1 MSLDFNDSE
10 RQNSGDVIP
19 NGTLVRVIGVIR
31 AGGISRPGQD
41 KVDGGYLTA
50 SKSSDVLYLSW
61 EYTVVDGP
69 FARRKFW
76 QNMTVAGGQTNER
89 GESKAW
95 NITKTSMR
103 AMLCSA
109 RNVKPDDMDE
119 HATAARRINA
129 WADLDGIE
137 FAAKVGIS
145 KGNNGYPDKNQ
156 IAAVIEPDHKDY
168 HAIMSGGGGAAAAP
182 VAPIMQAAWAKPAA
196 PAGANGGG
204 GAVPAWA
211 R

>member
-1 MSLDFNDSE
+1 MTVLDFNDGE
-10 RQNSGDVIP
+10 RQRGADVIP
-19 NGTLVRVIGVIR
+19 NGTLVRAVGVIR
-31 AGGISRPGQD
+31 PGGVSRPGQE

-61 EYTVVDGP
+61 EFTVVDGP

-76 QNMTVAGGQTNER
+76 QNMTVSGGEVNER

-109 RNVKPDDMDE
+109 RNVKPDDMSE

-129 WADLDGIE
+129 WADLDGVE

-145 KGNNGYPDKNQ
+145 KGNNGYPDRNQ
-156 IAAVIEPDHKDY
+156 IAAVIEPGHKDY
-168 HAIMSGGGGAAAAP
+168 TAIMSGEGGATVAASAP
-182 VAPIMQAAWAKPAA
+182 APQAAWAKPATAA
-196 PAGANGGG
+196 PAT